1 MEQDLL
7 MWLMEH
13 FKVFALVLVRI
24 ASLLFLMPVFSA
36 ATVPVKVKAAG
47 CMVLALLLTPVVPF
61 QGNELPDTPVGF
73 AMLLTTEIFVGM
85 TIALMIRLVFA
96 GLQTAAQMVGFQ
108 MGFSVASIVDPQ
120 TGTQSV
126 IVAQFAYLIA
136 LLLFL
141 AADGHHAILRVLYE
155 SFQVLRPGALH
166 LDQGLFR
173 MVMDMGQEMFVLSVK
188 LMAPVMAILLFSQVA
203 MGILA
208 KTVPQINVLIMS
220 FGLNIALGLF
230 FIGLTLQVF
239 WPVLG
244 RALDSGTRL
253 MPLVLHA
260 VAGR

>member
-7 MWLMEH
+7 IWIMSH
-13 FKVFALVLVRI
+13 YKVFALVLVRV

-36 ATVPVKVKAAG
+36 TTLPVQAKAAT
-47 CMVLALLLTPVVPF
+47 CLVMALLLTPVVPF
-61 QGNELPDTPVGF
+61 QPDQLPENPVEL
-73 AMLLTTEIFVGM
+73 AMLLVAELFVGM
-85 TIALMIRLVFA
+85 SLALIIRLIFA
-96 GLQTAAQMVGFQ
+96 GLQMAAQMVGFQ

-126 IVAQFAYLIA
+126 VISQFAYLIA

-141 AADGHHAILRVLYE
+141 AANGHHVILEALYD
-155 SFQVLRPGALH
+155 SFDILRPGSLQLNH
-166 LDQGLFR
+166 SLFQV
-173 MVMDMGQEMFVLSVK
+173 VMNMGHEMFVLSVK
-188 LMAPVMAILLFSQVA
+188 LMAPVMAILLFSQVS

-230 FIGLTLQVF
+230 FLGLTLQVF

-244 RALDSGTRL
+244 RALDRGVK
-253 MPLVLHA
+253 MIPVVLHI
-260 VAGR
+260 VAGH